1 MMRKRLTTWL
11 LVMAVLLFGLSACS
25 NNEAPDNASGTSETS
40 AQTEIT
46 GLFEIAGLPDY
57 AEDLLN
63 QWGKS
68 ADEVLAAHGWDSVEP
83 FEGSQI
89 YYVNGTTPDQGP
101 ISGVISDGTIEYASG
116 KFGLRLDFSEDESH
130 VLGRVQYENV
140 AASADEAVALMD
152 AVTAQLQQALGDPMD
167 VGNDDNYLNLE
178 NKAETVQ
185 NLPRSKE
192 LKNVWDITPEGAA
205 EGIYYR
211 VIVWLDAYY
220 DEAGENQLGYAVRI
234 RLSTTTLENFY

>member
-1 MMRKRLTTWL
+1 MRKRLTTWL

-25 NNEAPDNASGTSETS
+25 NNEAPDNASGTSEIST
-40 AQTEIT
+40 QTEIT

-63 QWGKS
+63 QWGKG
-68 ADEVLAAHGWDSVEP
+68 ADEVLATHGWDSVEP

-101 ISGVISDGTIEYASG
+101 VSGVITDGTIEYASG
-116 KFGLRLDFSEDESH
+116 KFGLRLDFTEDASP
-130 VLGRVQYENV
+130 VLGRVQYETV

-152 AVTAQLQQALGDPMD
+152 AVTAKLQQALGNPMD

-192 LKNVWDITPEGAA
+192 LKNVWNITPEGATD
-205 EGIYYR
+205 GVYFR